1 VKGNFFDRLA
11 ARTLG
16 MAPVSQPIL
25 PAMFSPI
32 SKVTEPS
39 TESALTSEAAEV
51 PAAVRSQAE
60 MPEASPSRTL
70 PSSDGSRES
79 SAENNSERRVP
90 GTGNVALPE
99 IGRTLPREQSSVPP
113 PVPTATPNRL
123 GSESPPKPAVRPAGE
138 SIAVAVR
145 QEKPPHAPST
155 SQPVIAQEVV
165 RGTAES
171 RGQDSRHAV
180 VRDFTRA
187 GSLRRDSET
196 AAPIVRVT
204 IGRVEVRA
212 QFPSAPA
219 VPVARRPPPPALSLE
234 DYLKQRSG
242 GKR

>member
-1 VKGNFFDRLA
+1 MKGNFFDRLA

-32 SKVTEPS
+32 SKVSERS
-39 TESALTSEAAEV
+39 TESALNSEAAEV

-60 MPEASPSRTL
+60 MPAPGRTL

-79 SAENNSERRVP
+79 SDENHSERRVP
-90 GTGNVALPE
+90 NTGNVALPE
-99 IGRTLPREQSSVPP
+99 IGKTLPRQESSVPR

-123 GSESPPKPAVRPAGE
+123 GSESPPKPAVRPARE

-155 SQPVIAQEVV
+155 SQPVIAQVVV

-212 QFPSAPA
+212 HFPCAPS
-219 VPVARRPPPPALSLE
+219 VPVARRPRPPALSLE